1 MKNEK
6 IYKAKYIQGEKY
18 IEIKDINW
26 NYSEDMVEAK
36 IVEGNFKGQMVVV
49 SKCYIREYDS
59 MEETMIDFLNKEGYT
74 WESMGVETW
83 YTVHGTDY
91 EVNIYV
97 DIEEGSFYVESLN
110 LNIDYDSIHKNDVY
124 WDDTDKYKNKK
135 DVKTLK
141 GLKSYLEKFAY

>member
-18 IEIKDINW
+18 IEIKNIDW
-26 NYSEDMVEAK
+26 DYSEDMVEAR
-36 IVEGNFKGQMVVV
+36 IVEGSFKGQMVVV
-49 SKCYIREYDS
+49 SKCYIREYNS
-59 MEETMIDFLNKEGYT
+59 MEEKMIDFLNKEGYT

-83 YTVHGTDY
+83 CIVHGTDY

-97 DIEEGSFYVESLN
+97 DTEEGTFDVETLN
-110 LNIDYDSIHKNDVY
+110 LNVDYDNIHKNDVY

-135 DVKTLK
+135 
-141 GLKSYLEKFAY
+141 S

>member
-74 WESMGVETW
+74 WESMGAETW